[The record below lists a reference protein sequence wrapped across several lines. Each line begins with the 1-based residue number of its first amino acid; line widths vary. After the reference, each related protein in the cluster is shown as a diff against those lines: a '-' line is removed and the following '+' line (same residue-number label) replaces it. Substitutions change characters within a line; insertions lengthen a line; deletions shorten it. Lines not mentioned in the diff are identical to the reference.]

1 VEPELAWAELDD
13 ACALAESYVR
23 TVLGG
28 LLSTHAHDLELL
40 ESLHAAD
47 HQRGTD
53 GGGGGESFLRVD
65 WVAVPE
71 TMRAR
76 RVNRRRR
83 RRRRRETAAASAG
96 GRGRRRRALAAAAV
110 CVCAR
115 REAPCPVGDG
125 RVLRADGC
133 QVWEVVWRELGPA
146 VPAKRRARRPYPR
159 AAAPQNAWPGRYSE
173 ALQELAAAEARQPGR
188 FAQVSAG
195 GGVGAIYMPTQAHRL
210 GRHRLRASPG

>member
-1 VEPELAWAELDD
+1 VQVEPELAWAELDD

-53 GGGGGESFLRVD
+53 GGGGESLLRVD

-76 RVNRRRR
+76 RVNRRRG
-83 RRRRRETAAASAG
+83 EAAAASAG
-96 GRGRRRRALAAAAV
+96 GRGRRRRALATAAV
-110 CVCAR
+110 CVRAGR
-115 REAPCPVGDG
+115 SPAPWVTGVGDG